1 MGERHAHLALV
12 ACPGGT
18 LKLYHDSANDSY
30 SVVATCDCGH
40 GVCQKRR
47 TLEPSKPGGKRA
59 QGRPLALLVAW
70 LRQGVDRRDIVN
82 ARHHKFGILVTHE
95 DRKKARQALK
105 EFDGI
110 DAFLE
115 KERDPWSEEEGSEPE
130 GEP

>member
-1 MGERHAHLALV
+1 MLCKSNASIRALHT
-12 ACPGGT
+12 PLLWILLLGGAFS
-18 LKLYHDSANDSY
+18 SA
-30 SVVATCDCGH
+30 VFATNSLLNC
-40 GVCQKRR
+40 
-47 TLEPSKPGGKRA
+47 L
-59 QGRPLALLVAW
+59 RPLALLVAW

-82 ARHHKFGILVTHE
+82 ARHHKFGVLVTHE

-115 KERDPWSEEEGSEPE
+115 QERDPWSEEEGSEPE